1 MAGREGW
8 LTKCH
13 LLPVVFI
20 LHSLQPQSYVV
31 FGKSDKQI
39 TYIITSFPTEHL
51 QHSYLA
57 CIGSER
63 KIRWDIGWKDIKK
76 KKNPNKSSYMVTL
89 LDEVI
94 AKHFQ
99 VGLGI
104 FRIFNIVKGT
114 IHFLF
119 ARRTFLTKEVVVTHF
134 PEMRVWCTHM
144 FTNNLRKRNVV
155 SNAVLSTWGKG
166 LCFFKGSK
174 LVAGSIWKV
183 EETSGK
189 ADNRLTSWN
198 VVLTMM
204 TSDRKLMLLIVT
216 LEKDIKLQS
225 KTDLTAI
232 GLEFS
237 FILKSLRFKNV
248 IFRSFNSYQIFLST
262 FFHREY
268 LKKNICTFAY

>member
-1 MAGREGW
+1 MKGY
-8 LTKCH
+8 LK
-13 LLPVVFI
+13 
-20 LHSLQPQSYVV
+20 
-31 FGKSDKQI
+31 KKQ
-39 TYIITSFPTEHL
+39 
-51 QHSYLA
+51 
-57 CIGSER
+57 
-63 KIRWDIGWKDIKK
+63 

-104 FRIFNIVKGT
+104 FRIFNILKGT

-119 ARRTFLTKEVVVTHF
+119 ARRTFLTKEVVVSHF
-134 PEMRVWCTHM
+134 PEMRRWCTHM
-144 FTNNLRKRNVV
+144 FTNNLRKRDVV

-174 LVAGSIWKV
+174 LVAGSIWKA

-204 TSDRKLMLLIVT
+204 TSDRKLMLLIVA

-225 KTDLTAI
+225 KTDLTAYRV
-232 GLEFS
+232 G
-237 FILKSLRFKNV
+237 ILFYIKV
-248 IFRSFNSYQIFLST
+248 I
-262 FFHREY
+262 
-268 LKKNICTFAY
+268 KV